1 MTLDFFYKNYDLKAL
16 EVKSVEIKSNKL
28 LIDVFVSAH
37 LDLVANGYRPE
48 LDVMHEILFTF
59 NLNKENKKYN
69 NPVIKDVSYDGNL
82 YINVNGDSL
91 IITENEVTVTQ
102 RI

>member
-1 MTLDFFYKNYDLKAL
+1 
-16 EVKSVEIKSNKL
+16 
-28 LIDVFVSAH
+28 
-37 LDLVANGYRPE
+37 
-48 LDVMHEILFTF
+48 MHEILFTF